1 MSTAEEKI
9 AKMYDSQLAA
19 QKEQLA
25 QNYETAGSDLDA
37 QQEAAKK
44 QTQKNINLTK
54 VEAQQATMNDA
65 EYHAASGLSS
75 GARAQARLARDN
87 QLQSDVTALRAA
99 QQEVDAEVERQRGL
113 LAKEYTSAIREA
125 QAENDLAKAQA
136 LYEQAEKE
144 EAALLASQQAQAEA
158 LLAAQEAE
166 QERKLEAAKYL
177 AEQTGDFSAIA
188 EIYGYTDEQ
197 QKKLGGGEDYNR
209 NYETDASGKPEGLTG
224 HGLLTST
231 GDSAEIKVTTNAGKT
246 DTTLV
251 PVMQAEDGTLWYW
264 DHMQH
269 KYLSFTVS
277 EAQAGGG
284 TSRNSMVLG
293 GGTYHGRTAELA

>member
-9 AKMYDSQLAA
+9 VKMYDSQFAS
-19 QKEQLA
+19 QKEQLT
-25 QNYETAGSDLDA
+25 QDYETAGSDLDA
-37 QQEAAKK
+37 QQAAAKK
-44 QTQKNINLTK
+44 QTEKNINLTK

-65 EYHAASGLSS
+65 EYHAASGLTS
-75 GARAQARLARDN
+75 GAKAQARLARDN
-87 QLQSDVTALRAA
+87 QLQSNVTALRAA

-113 LAKEYTSAIREA
+113 LAKEYASAIREA

-136 LYEQAEKE
+136 LYEQAKKE
-144 EAALLASQQAQAEA
+144 EAALLAAQQAQAEA
-158 LLAAQEAE
+158 LLTQQKEE
-166 QERKLEAAKYL
+166 QERKLEAAKLL
-177 AEQTGDFSAIA
+177 ADEGGDYSLLA
-188 EIYGYTDEQ
+188 EIYGYTGEQ
-197 QKKLGGGEDYNR
+197 KMKLGVEDGYYR

-246 DTTLV
+246 GTALV

-269 KYLSFTVS
+269 KYLPFTVS

-293 GGTYHGRTAELA
+293 GGTYHGRTTEFA